1 MTESVISPFEGL
13 AFSCKGV
20 RWTAD
25 GTALLEP
32 DEPFEDYGIL
42 PVDAGGIQFR
52 YLSREESPGEGAFA
66 EFPLA
71 LLSDEELAE
80 LARAAAA
87 VLTSDGE
94 ALTSYF
100 IEALNL

>member
-1 MTESVISPFEGL
+1 MNETVIYPFEGL
-13 AFSCKGV
+13 AFTCKGV
-20 RWTAD
+20 NWTAD
-25 GTALLEP
+25 GEALLEP

-42 PVDAGGIQFR
+42 PVDAGGVQFQF
-52 YLSREESPGEGAFA
+52 LFREESPGVGAFA
-66 EFPLA
+66 EFPLT
-71 LLSDEELAE
+71 LLSPEELDE

-87 VLTSDGE
+87 VLTADGE